1 MAVASNFV
9 LLLSD
14 NIPMIVNK
22 DEKEAQESFVVCWR
36 QTFQA
41 NEGKRK
47 DAATVEAPPAPPEG
61 HLCA

>member
-1 MAVASNFV
+1 MAVASRFV

-36 QTFQA
+36 PTFQA

-47 DAATVEAPPAPPEG
+47 DAAKAEAPPAPPEG